1 MSSAT
6 QYPNYHRPEPVRE
19 AVALWGQT
27 LVYCAPLLREIQH
40 VRFDVACLNDVI
52 VRQIGLIIIHNDRV
66 RTQIPIDRRQ
76 K

>member
-6 QYPNYHRPEPVRE
+6 QYQINHRPEPVRE
-19 AVALWGQT
+19 AVALWGKT
-27 LVYCAPLLREIQH
+27 LVYCLPLLREIQH

-52 VRQIGLIIIHNDRV
+52 VRQIALIAMSYDRV

-76 K
+76 Q